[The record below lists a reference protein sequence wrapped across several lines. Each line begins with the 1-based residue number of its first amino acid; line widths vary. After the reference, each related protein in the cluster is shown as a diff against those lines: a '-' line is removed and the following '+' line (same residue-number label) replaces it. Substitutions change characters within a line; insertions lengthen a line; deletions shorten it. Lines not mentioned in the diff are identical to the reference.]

1 MLKDIKEIVE
11 DVTKID
17 ITEKKRDLNNVMAR
31 CLYYYFAKKLTK
43 ESLAAIGKVSK
54 KDHSTVIHSLS
65 KFDMYYK
72 YYSFFRD
79 CKEQIEIEIIN
90 STDKINATVVKDEM
104 ITRLNERY
112 EKLLARNK
120 EMQQELENVGDI
132 DRLFIGV
139 KPHRKEYF
147 KNHQLRSF
155 LAMEK
160 STVER

>member
-1 MLKDIKEIVE
+1 MI
-11 DVTKID
+11 
-17 ITEKKRDLNNVMAR
+17 
-31 CLYYYFAKKLTK
+31 AK
-43 ESLAAIGKVSK
+43 
-54 KDHSTVIHSLS
+54 
-65 KFDMYYK
+65 
-72 YYSFFRD
+72 
-79 CKEQIEIEIIN
+79 
-90 STDKINATVVKDEM
+90 
-104 ITRLNERY
+104 LNERY

>member
-17 ITEKKRDLNNVMAR
+17 ITVQKRDLNHVMAR
-31 CLYYYFAKKLTK
+31 CLYYYFARKITK
-43 ESLAAIGKVSK
+43 ESLIAIGKVSK

-65 KFDMYYK
+65 KFDMYHK

-79 CKEQIEIEIIN
+79 CKEEIEIQILN
-90 STDKINATVVKDEM
+90 NADKINATVVKDEM
-104 ITRLNERY
+104 IASLNERY

-120 EMQQELENVGDI
+120 EIEQELKNVGDI

-139 KPHRKEYF
+139 KQHRIEYF

>member
-1 MLKDIKEIVE
+1 MLKNIKEIVE
-11 DVTKID
+11 DVTKLD
-17 ITEKKRDLNNVMAR
+17 ITEKKRDLNHVMAR
-31 CLYYYFAKKLTK
+31 CLYYYFARKLTK
-43 ESLAAIGKVSK
+43 ESLIAIGKVSQ

-65 KFDMYYK
+65 KFDMYHK

-79 CKEQIEIEIIN
+79 CKEEIEIKILN
-90 STDKINATVVKDEM
+90 NTDKINATVVKDEM
-104 ITRLNERY
+104 IASLNERY
-112 EKLLARNK
+112 EKLLAKNK